1 MISLTAHSPPK
12 IRESKHPLS
21 LNETRNTSNDKGV
34 TSQPKHPNTLKVI
47 TMHSDS
53 ESTLISP
60 RADKFGSTL
69 PPLDKRA
76 QDKNEGGEEDT
87 IPPPLFKRNPEDNE
101 EGDWRQFS
109 DPATLAKISA
119 IKTRAAQAISSS
131 AHLGGAKPKQIIES
145 KHPRVPSY
153 HSTQIMESKHPRVPS
168 HHSTRIRESKH
179 PRVPSRRARK
189 R

>member
-1 MISLTAHSPPK
+1 MISGSAEEREDREVERERDKHKGTQPASDKLERAPSGALSPEIERDK
-12 IRESKHPLS
+12 GENTPLS
-21 LNETRNTSNDKGV
+21 LNETRNSSKDKSV
-34 TSQPKHPNTLKVI
+34 PSQPEDTNSLKVI

-76 QDKNEGGEEDT
+76 QDKNEGGEEGT

-119 IKTRAAQAISSS
+119 IK
-131 AHLGGAKPKQIIES
+131 
-145 KHPRVPSY
+145 
-153 HSTQIMESKHPRVPS
+153 
-168 HHSTRIRESKH
+168 
-179 PRVPSRRARK
+179 
-189 R
+189 